1 MLARLGANFPGA
13 GGAMAR
19 EREGPSVDRGRALRV
34 WWRPAKSVIGGR
46 PHPLPKGPWDF
57 LLMSRRDFW
66 AWAWTALIVVVSW
79 IPENEMG
86 LKEEGN
92 KTIHMFQIDKVA
104 HVALFLG
111 FAWLWMDAAWSRR
124 RVAWVLGIGL
134 LLAVVTEIGQGSAL
148 VGRDANLLD
157 LLADLLGLILGV
169 AAYRLLVPRFERLR
183 VVSSRGLT
191 AVGRSAHRP

>member
-1 MLARLGANFPGA
+1 
-13 GGAMAR
+13 
-19 EREGPSVDRGRALRV
+19 
-34 WWRPAKSVIGGR
+34 
-46 PHPLPKGPWDF
+46 
-57 LLMSRRDFW
+57 
-66 AWAWTALIVVVSW
+66 
-79 IPENEMG
+79 
-86 LKEEGN
+86 LKEEDN
-92 KTIHMFQIDKVA
+92 KTIHMFQLDKVA

-169 AAYRLLVPRFERLR
+169 AAYRLLVPRLERLR